1 MIQTR
6 QGEYALSEVKLVVLY
21 PYPADAAQFDR
32 EYAAHLQLLH
42 SKIQIPPQARP
53 YTVTRFVELP
63 SGRPAYYQMF
73 SLPFPSAAALQQ
85 VLGSAEM
92 QAVAADAARI
102 SSGGPPLVLVGAE

>member
-1 MIQTR
+1 M
-6 QGEYALSEVKLVVLY
+6 SEVKLVVLY

-32 EYAAHLQLLH
+32 DYAAHLQLLH
-42 SKIQIPPQARP
+42 TQMQIPPQARP
-53 YTVTRFVELP
+53 YSLTRFVDLP
-63 SGRPAYYQMF
+63 SGRPPYYQMF

-85 VLGSAEM
+85 AMGSTEM